1 MAKERRRP
9 QPNPFEHVLSEL
21 KKRAKI
27 RDRDTGLKAREY
39 ANAMKYLYQTQ
50 NSDGAKELLV
60 VLTEY
65 ELSLGLPETPVQTAQ
80 RVRENLDN
88 MANLAD
94 LAENDPNPSSL
105 EVALYFL
112 QIRSGRRPLGPV
124 AQFYRNAV
132 GYNPQRPLLN

>member
-1 MAKERRRP
+1 MARERRRP
-9 QPNPFEHVLSEL
+9 QPNPFEHVMNEL

-27 RDRDTGLKAREY
+27 RDRDTGLKAKEY
-39 ANAMKYLYQTQ
+39 ANAMRYLHQTQ
-50 NSDGAKELLV
+50 NSDGAKELLAL
-60 VLTEY
+60 LTEY
-65 ELSLGLPETPVQTAQ
+65 ELAMGFPETPSQTTQ
-80 RVRENLDN
+80 RVRGNLDN

-94 LAENDPNPSSL
+94 LAESNPNPSSL